1 MDETQEALI
10 DGVELAIDWGLPILE
25 EDMKEYIRLTAY
37 QQGRVDARREA
48 VKSDMHRRR
57 QQLDKLKLR
66 TSGMAFLLL
75 LILAALVTKEA
86 STLIV
91 FTPVALAIIW
101 KGE

>member
-1 MDETQEALI
+1 MNRDNQALI
-10 DGVELAIDWGLPILE
+10 DGVELAIDWGLPVSE

-37 QQGRVDARREA
+37 QQGRVDARQEVVENSIQRHC
-48 VKSDMHRRR
+48 KK
-57 QQLDKLKLR
+57 LDKLKVR
-66 TSGMAFLLL
+66 AIGMAFLLL